1 MKNIRKNTLW
11 RVPTFCVAASLITYY
26 FSMYVIG
33 RFALVIQSD
42 GTIATDFKRQFFIYG
57 IMFVVT
63 LIIGGMF
70 VFRNMTKKEI
80 FISASIMVVFSI
92 LIDIIQWLYTIIV
105 GSNIFLSLYVSQI
118 FYWSNFI
125 SHILSLTNIQF
136 EIGVILAQLAPYL
149 FVLFGRKSK

>member
-1 MKNIRKNTLW
+1 
-11 RVPTFCVAASLITYY
+11 
-26 FSMYVIG
+26 
-33 RFALVIQSD
+33 
-42 GTIATDFKRQFFIYG
+42 
-57 IMFVVT
+57 MFVVT

-125 SHILSLTNIQF
+125 SQILSLTNIQF